1 MEFFSRIR
9 TQVLSWSRDT
19 PLPTNEPDAI
29 PYFQS
34 WHAFDSTSNRWS
46 RLDLGGTAGDAP
58 ATTGGRTDGAP
69 KAEEEVEEESDE
81 RERSRGLVLVTWNVD
96 YSSKAPEAR
105 MAAILNHIRHLGTS
119 APAAPDVIFFQEVS
133 RPALASALRD
143 PWVREGWYSSEAA
156 DTTTTSWGK
165 QSFATMVLVSR
176 SRFSHARGG
185 GDGGGVPGKATLG
198 AIWRVKYP
206 SRYERDALCCD
217 VFLPSSSSS
226 SSSSSSTSQPP
237 SPPAAPSSTTTR
249 VRLINVHL
257 DSLPI
262 QPSYRPQQLSIATSM
277 LRAAGRGLVAG
288 DFNPVLPSDETL
300 LRDSRLVDAWA
311 ELRPDEPGFTWGIDG
326 GQPFPPTRL
335 DKVGMLGLRP
345 EGIEVLLCGDVAA
358 RSSSSLRRQQQQ
370 QQQQR
375 QQQEMEGETA
385 AGQKQEEGSRE
396 VTIPWS
402 DHAGL
407 KCSFNLV

>member
-34 WHAFDSTSNRWS
+34 WHAFDSTGNRWS

-69 KAEEEVEEESDE
+69 KAEGPDE
-81 RERSRGLVLVTWNVD
+81 RGERSRGLVLVTWNVD

-185 GDGGGVPGKATLG
+185 GGVPGKATLG

-226 SSSSSSTSQPP
+226 SSPPSSSSSSPTSQPP
-237 SPPAAPSSTTTR
+237 PPPPAAPSSTTTR

-277 LRAAGRGLVAG
+277 LPAAGRGLVAG